1 VGERSKLIE
10 LAEVIRQ
17 LRVELE
23 NARTAAEGED
33 LQFELGPIDLEVIVG
48 LEAVGGA
55 EAKVRFWV
63 VELGGD
69 ARATSTSTQRIKLTL
84 SPTAGGRALSGGGDR
99 RVSAY
104 VSGGEVAGE
113 R

>member
-1 VGERSKLIE
+1 MIE

-17 LRVELE
+17 LRLELDK
-23 NARTAAEGED
+23 ARTAAEGED
-33 LQFELGPIDLEVIVG
+33 LRFELGPIDLELTVG
-48 LEAVGGA
+48 LEAAGGA
-55 EAKVRFWV
+55 EVKVRFWV

-84 SPTAGGRALSGGGDR
+84 NPTTGTLASSGVGDR

-104 VSGGEVAGE
+104 VSGHDAEGE